1 MRRKCGFTCASPY
14 ENVAHDWVPK
24 AGSMIGGSQVRSL
37 SRPPPSLQVS
47 NSARHTRICPAER
60 GLFESALVSESVSTR
75 RKCVFYPSVSASKN
89 SVPDSDVRDRFDDWV
104 GGWQFGPFQ
113 LHHPVCRYRTPPET
127 RAFVPRNAGF
137 SSSPSSPYPSPRD
150 EKAVFARLSLH
161 PKIPFPAAGAAT
173 VQYPWAARESWEL

>member
-1 MRRKCGFTCASPY
+1 LTSR
-14 ENVAHDWVPK
+14 
-24 AGSMIGGSQVRSL
+24 GSQVRSL

-75 RKCVFYPSVSASKN
+75 RKVGFYPSVSASKN